1 MERVFFLGGHDL
13 EMLTIKKILEEEDQ
27 VFVDNNLSWNNALL
41 SKYVESLTKYSTS
54 EFQIYG
60 IELREDVEV
69 PANYHRIDHHDSFE
83 SNLSALS
90 QVCNLLGRKMN
101 KEELLIAAN
110 DERYIPGMLSI
121 GATKEEI
128 EIIRRKDR
136 ECQGISPEDEK
147 NADEAIRCNT
157 KNYFGLTY
165 VYTKSTKFSLIVDK
179 LFPTSRLFVY
189 TDDEFTYYGERKEES
204 LKIVSEMF
212 PGIHFFKGGGDNGYF
227 GASECS
233 KNDIDKI
240 LSTIMKMQTISEH
253 IFMFPFIWESSKS
266 EMLDGAFKSI
276 SNCKSSDW
284 ERVKLSETDNKK
296 PDIYNEQNFFYP
308 FIHDTIYDTN
318 EGSHIR
324 HFERIEPKKQNVKY
338 VITIKE
344 KTYSLPVKKMH
355 LNFYTTGVGVLTF
368 FVENNVFS
376 DEIDILNINQ
386 FGRRIFIPF
395 YNDARDHNETAYS
408 LAITGLNKEYSK
420 TFIPQG
426 MTPNTPAQFILNLI
440 YEVSD
445 YIKNVQPILDDRM
458 FVMSWFKC
466 SSRDF
471 SNDESYYAMIAED
484 NNFLYRYI
492 YVDTSSQSCQ
502 TKQMLENL
510 LSSSIYDRWQRLGT
524 LYGISRYSFVM
535 LTTPNCPDFLLK
547 NFETEYKRI
556 VEIVLVQRA
565 SILRLSKVLK
575 NSTNSKY
582 KHFSQ
587 DYAEYIDFLSKY
599 RFPEISAQDQAT
611 ELYDSLC
618 EKLRIKENA
627 DHLDKQFNEVQEYL
641 ELNNQRYLN
650 IWAAILVPVSLLSAG
665 YTFLFHDDFALKGI
679 GIFENLENSGPI
691 WLIISILASV
701 VFGVY
706 FSNKNK

>member
-1 MERVFFLGGHDL
+1 M
-13 EMLTIKKILEEEDQ
+13 
-27 VFVDNNLSWNNALL
+27 
-41 SKYVESLTKYSTS
+41 
-54 EFQIYG
+54 
-60 IELREDVEV
+60 
-69 PANYHRIDHHDSFE
+69 
-83 SNLSALS
+83 
-90 QVCNLLGRKMN
+90 
-101 KEELLIAAN
+101 
-110 DERYIPGMLSI
+110 
-121 GATKEEI
+121 
-128 EIIRRKDR
+128 
-136 ECQGISPEDEK
+136 
-147 NADEAIRCNT
+147 
-157 KNYFGLTY
+157 
-165 VYTKSTKFSLIVDK
+165 
-179 LFPTSRLFVY
+179 
-189 TDDEFTYYGERKEES
+189 
-204 LKIVSEMF
+204 
-212 PGIHFFKGGGDNGYF
+212 
-227 GASECS
+227 
-233 KNDIDKI
+233 
-240 LSTIMKMQTISEH
+240 
-253 IFMFPFIWESSKS
+253 
-266 EMLDGAFKSI
+266 
-276 SNCKSSDW
+276 
-284 ERVKLSETDNKK
+284 
-296 PDIYNEQNFFYP
+296 
-308 FIHDTIYDTN
+308 
-318 EGSHIR
+318 
-324 HFERIEPKKQNVKY
+324 
-338 VITIKE
+338 
-344 KTYSLPVKKMH
+344 
-355 LNFYTTGVGVLTF
+355 LTF

-445 YIKNVQPILDDRM
+445 YIKNVQPILDDRL

-691 WLIISILASV
+691 WLALSFLAA
-701 VFGVY
+701 VY
-706 FSNKNK
+706 FGIRFWRKNR